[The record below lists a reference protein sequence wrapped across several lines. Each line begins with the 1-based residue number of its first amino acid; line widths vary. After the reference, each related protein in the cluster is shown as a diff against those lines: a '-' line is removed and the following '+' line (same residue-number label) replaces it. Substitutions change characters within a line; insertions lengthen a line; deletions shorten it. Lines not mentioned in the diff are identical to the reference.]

1 MNSLAKEIIEI
12 TGSSS
17 ELDFLPLPG
26 DDPKQRDPD
35 ITFAREKLGWEP
47 MVDRAEGLVKT
58 IDYFK
63 TKI

>member
-1 MNSLAKEIIEI
+1 MNLLAKEIIEI
-12 TGSSS
+12 TSSSS
-17 ELDFLPLPG
+17 ELEFLPLPG

-35 ITFAREKLGWEP
+35 ITLAREKLGWEP

-58 IDYFK
+58 IEYFK

>member
-17 ELDFLPLPG
+17 ELIFLPLPG

-35 ITFAREKLGWEP
+35 ITLAREKLGWEP
-47 MVDRAEGLVKT
+47 IIERLEGLRET
-58 IDYFK
+58 IEYFRK
-63 TKI
+63 KI